1 MSSKAFQFK
10 TLDIVQIAL
19 FAAIMAAL
27 GLIPKIDI
35 TVNLPITAQS
45 MGVMLAGIIIG
56 KRNGF
61 FAIFIFTLLA
71 LAGLPLLAGGRGG
84 LGLLGTG
91 TAGFIIGYPIAA
103 FATGMFFELLKK
115 QALTVA
121 AFLGSV
127 LGGIGALYL
136 IGVPGLALNTSLSLA
151 DATVAMMPFIPGDL
165 IKAALTTV
173 IVASIAR
180 GLPEHFDGR
189 R

>member
-1 MSSKAFQFK
+1 MSSKVFQFK

-19 FAAIMAAL
+19 FAAIMAAM

-35 TVNLPITAQS
+35 TANLPITAQS

-61 FAIFIFTLLA
+61 FAIMVFTLLV

-84 LGLLGTG
+84 LGMLGTG
-91 TAGFIIGYPIAA
+91 TAGFIIGYPIAT
-103 FATGMFFELLKK
+103 FACGWIFETLNKL
-115 QALTVA
+115 ALPVA
-121 AFLGSV
+121 TFLASV
-127 LGGIGALYL
+127 LGGILCLYA

-151 DATVAMMPFIPGDL
+151 DATVTMLPFIPGDL
-165 IKAALTTV
+165 IKAVLTTLIV
-173 IVASIAR
+173 ISIAR
-180 GLPEHFDGR
+180 GLPEQFAHR